1 MNDSLLKNLKI
12 IGDSRGQL
20 VALES
25 NIEIPFDIKRVF
37 YIYGTKEGINRG
49 KHSHYTTK
57 QFLVSV
63 KGYCKITLDNGET
76 KKTYDLNEPNLGLFQ
91 DKMIWGEMHDFSE
104 DCVLMVLAS
113 EFYDEKDYIRE
124 YKKFIEEVKNGK

>member
-104 DCVLMVLAS
+104 KNILMVLTS
-113 EFYDEKDYIRE
+113 EKKKKKDYIRE